1 MVVVV
6 VVVVAAAAAV
16 VTVVVSRSSRE
27 DIGQAR
33 LAAGISALLTHC

>member
-1 MVVVV
+1 M
-6 VVVVAAAAAV
+6 VVVVAAAAAAAAVV

-33 LAAGISALLTHC
+33 LAAGISAFLTHC